1 MQRLGRFLYIK
12 SHPRHSQ
19 GAAGM
24 DSAAGLQ
31 AIGR

>member
-24 DSAAGLQ
+24 DSAIGLQ